1 MDRKLAAIVSAS
13 VAVLLLAFILP
24 PLPGAQDVIPSNPR
38 APQIAIAITI
48 FAAIWWISEVAPLGV
63 TGVMLVVL
71 FSLTGIVKWND
82 ALREFWNPLIW
93 IFIGGFTLAKA
104 MQVWGLDKRIA
115 LTLASLYRGKDPAL
129 AALFFTCLPTAL
141 LTITGSITAAT
152 AMMYPLVLSLLVAS
166 HFEKGSRYAE
176 GTMLALGQSASAGAL
191 LLLVSTPPNL
201 IAKAAIEQALPG
213 TSLTF
218 FDWLFIGTPQ
228 AILAILITWFVI
240 YKLFLKP
247 ELSDISPVFSELR
260 KKRSELGRMNRG
272 EKYVLALVFLA
283 LVLWVAPGIT
293 AMLAEFNPSLVSL
306 NSVVKNYLPEYAPAV
321 LVLAALF
328 LIPAEGRQLLRFPEF
343 VAGVDWNTIFMF
355 GGSFVLGL
363 GLTNSGAV
371 DWVVNYIR
379 TMGLT
384 LGYFEVFSISAIV
397 AFVVTYPA
405 SNTAAATV
413 TVPVA
418 IVLSKASGLNPLPA
432 VIAAAIAS
440 SISSALPS
448 TTPPMAIVYGSGY
461 VKTWD
466 MFKVGMVSDLVR
478 LALLLLIGP
487 PMVQALMSMKGL
499 I

>member
-1 MDRKLAAIVSAS
+1 MDRKHAAIVCAS
-13 VAVLLLAFILP
+13 VGVLVLSFVLP

-48 FAAIWWISEVAPLGV
+48 FAAIWWISEAVPLGV

-71 FSLTGIVKWND
+71 FSLTGIVKWSD

-141 LTITGSITAAT
+141 LTVTGSITAAT
-152 AMMYPLVLSLLVAS
+152 AMMYPLVLSLLSAS
-166 HFEKGSRYAE
+166 NFQKGSKYAE

-201 IAKAAIEQALPG
+201 IAKAAIEKALPR

-218 FDWLFIGTPQ
+218 SDWLFIGTPH

-260 KKRSELGRMNRG
+260 KRRSELGRMNRG
-272 EKYVLALVFLA
+272 EKCVLALVLLA
-283 LVLWVAPGIT
+283 LVLWIAPGIT
-293 AMLAEFNPSLVSL
+293 AALSELNPALAPL
-306 NSVVKNYLPEYAPAV
+306 NSILKNYLPEYAPAV
-321 LVLAALF
+321 LVLVALF

-363 GLTNSGAV
+363 GLTSSGAV
-371 DWVVNYIR
+371 DWVVSFIR

-384 LGYFEVFSISAIV
+384 LGYFEVFAISAIV
-397 AFVVTYPA
+397 AFIVTYPA

-448 TTPPMAIVYGSGY
+448 TTPPMAIVYGSGH
-461 VKTWD
+461 VKVWD

-478 LALLLLIGP
+478 LALLILIGP
-487 PMVQALMSMKGL
+487 PMVQALMSMKG
-499 I
+499 II